1 MQKLQK
7 ILIPRL
13 MQHCGYGDVSA
24 KMKSFTEIKQ
34 YLKEETAEQTV
45 EFDLDGKSIEDV
57 TAFLD
62 SQGISYTVEEGYIYV
77 DDNDVQE
84 ETITEG
90 SVKRKLVVRSGRKKI
105 VFMCAPGKK
114 KVGRTCMVRKSSDL
128 AKLKRRNKRSARKA
142 KSKHSASARKQK
154 LANKR
159 RKAFGLNKK

>member
-1 MQKLQK
+1 
-7 ILIPRL
+7 
-13 MQHCGYGDVSA
+13 MQHYEYGDVSA

-62 SQGISYTVEEGYIYV
+62 SQGISYTVDEDGYIYV

-105 VFMCAPGKK
+105 VFVCAPGKK

-142 KSKHSASARKQK
+142 KSKHSASVRKQK

>member
-1 MQKLQK
+1 
-7 ILIPRL
+7 
-13 MQHCGYGDVSA
+13 
-24 KMKSFTEIKQ
+24 MKSFTEIKQ

-62 SQGISYTVEEGYIYV
+62 SHGISYTVDEDGYIYV

-105 VFMCAPGKK
+105 VFVCAPGKK

-154 LANKR
+154 LAKKR

>member
-1 MQKLQK
+1 
-7 ILIPRL
+7 
-13 MQHCGYGDVSA
+13 
-24 KMKSFTEIKQ
+24 MKSFTEIKQ

-62 SQGISYTVEEGYIYV
+62 SQGISYTVGEDGYIYV

-105 VFMCAPGKK
+105 LFVCAPGKK

-128 AKLKRRNKRSARKA
+128 VKLKRRNKRSARRA
-142 KSKHSASARKQK
+142 KSKHSVSARKRR